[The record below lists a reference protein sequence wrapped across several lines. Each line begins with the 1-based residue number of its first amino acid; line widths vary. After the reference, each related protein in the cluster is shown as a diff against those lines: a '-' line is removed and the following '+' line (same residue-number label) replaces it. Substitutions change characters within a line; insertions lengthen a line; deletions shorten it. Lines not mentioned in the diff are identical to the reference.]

1 MNTCSFKTGLSDHHH
16 LIYSVMKATFNSEE
30 PRKLTYRDYSIFS
43 SECFKD
49 GFMSSICQEKHDY
62 SDFEKKVIA
71 TLLINMRQRKLRHF
85 GAIKNLS

>member
-1 MNTCSFKTGLSDHHH
+1 MNTCSFKTGLIDHH
-16 LIYSVMKATFNSEE
+16 LIYSVMKTTFNSEE
-30 PRKLTYRDYSIFS
+30 PRKLTYRDYSNFS

-49 GFMSSICQEKHDY
+49 NFMSSICKEKHDY
-62 SDFEKKVIA
+62 SEFEKMFIA